1 VSTAVDLD
9 STPPGAPPGKS
20 GRRVPATG
28 HPQPRR
34 RRGDWLRTLARG
46 IGQTLITFG
55 LVALLFVGY
64 ELWVTDLIADQRQA
78 ELTEQIRA
86 EWLDDPTVAPTDPGT
101 EAAPLPPGTEAPA
114 PGPAPAPI
122 DVGVG
127 EPFAI
132 LHIPALGDDYAKVV
146 VEGASGV
153 ELENGPGHY
162 LDTAMPGELGNF
174 AVAGHRV
181 GRGAPFLDVDRL
193 RPGDP
198 IVVETSSHWFVYRV
212 LGDPAT
218 GSFAGDPSGI
228 PGQEIVRPSAVEVI
242 APTPG
247 APGAPATDAYLTLT
261 TCHPKYSAQQRLI
274 IHARLDGAPVSKAT
288 APDGPP
294 ALGG

>member
-9 STPPGAPPGKS
+9 SASSGAPPGKA
-20 GRRVPATG
+20 GRRVPAAG
-28 HPQPRR
+28 RPEPR
-34 RRGDWLRTLARG
+34 RRGDWIRTVARG

-64 ELWVTDLIADQRQA
+64 ELWVTDLIADQRQE

-86 EWLDDPTVAPTDPGT
+86 QWLDDPTVQPAEPGT
-101 EAAPLPPGTEAPA
+101 GTAPQGPAVPA
-114 PGPAPAPI
+114 PEPAPAPI

-181 GRGAPFLDVDRL
+181 GRGAPFLDLDRL

-242 APTPG
+242 AATPG
-247 APGAPATDAYLTLT
+247 NPAAPPTDAYLTLT

-274 IHARLDGAPVSKAT
+274 IHARLDGAPISKAT

>member
-1 VSTAVDLD
+1 
-9 STPPGAPPGKS
+9 
-20 GRRVPATG
+20 
-28 HPQPRR
+28 
-34 RRGDWLRTLARG
+34 
-46 IGQTLITFG
+46 LITLG

-64 ELWVTDLIADQRQA
+64 ELWVTDVLADQRQD
-78 ELTEQIRA
+78 ELTEEIRQQW
-86 EWLDDPTVAPTDPGT
+86 EDGPTVS
-101 EAAPLPPGTEAPA
+101 PPEGQAGGAPA
-114 PGPAPAPI
+114 PESAPETAPPPAPI
-122 DVGVG
+122 SVGLG

-132 LHIPALGDDYAKVV
+132 LHIPRLGEDYARVV
-146 VEGASGV
+146 VEGAAGV
-153 ELENGPGHY
+153 QLEQGPGHY

-181 GRGAPFLDVDRL
+181 GRGSPFLDLDQM

-198 IVVETSSHWFVYRV
+198 IVVETADYWYVYRV

-218 GSFAGDPSGI
+218 GSFTSDPSGI
-228 PGQEIVRPSAVEVI
+228 PGQEIVRPTAVEVI

-261 TCHPKYSAQQRLI
+261 TCHPKYSAEQRLI
-274 IHARLDGAPVSKAT
+274 IHARLDGAPVSKVS